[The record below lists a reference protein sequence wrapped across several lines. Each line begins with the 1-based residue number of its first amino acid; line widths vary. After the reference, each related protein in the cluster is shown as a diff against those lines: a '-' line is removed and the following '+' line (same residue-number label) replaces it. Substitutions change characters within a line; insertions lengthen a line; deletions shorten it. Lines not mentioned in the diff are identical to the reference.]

1 MTGDVIQLAGLVSA
15 LKSGGVLDEVGGSA
29 GVILSPDSEDAFEP
43 GLEVDRRGA
52 QLLVGN
58 GDCEPVDDEA
68 EEACK
73 GWKLKRSEVLLSR
86 DMLAKAI
93 EPEDRDRYRR
103 GEILGYDEN
112 GNDIPGPNCRP
123 KIRMNRSQKPAQHP
137 RRPTGAL

>member
-1 MTGDVIQLAGLVSA
+1 MKIKYIRTDNGVARAFDNEQYADQIDRS
-15 LKSGGVLDEVGGSA
+15 SGQPFWKLGAIV
-29 GVILSPDSEDAFEP
+29 
-43 GLEVDRRGA
+43 EVDRRGA

-112 GNDIPGPNCRP
+112 GNDIPGPNWVEP
-123 KIRMNRSQKPAQHP
+123 EDDDSDEEE
-137 RRPTGAL
+137 

>member
-1 MTGDVIQLAGLVSA
+1 MARAFDNEQYADQIDRS
-15 LKSGGVLDEVGGSA
+15 SGQPFWKLGAIV
-29 GVILSPDSEDAFEP
+29 
-43 GLEVDRRGA
+43 EVDRRGA

-112 GNDIPGPNCRP
+112 GNDIPGPNWVEP
-123 KIRMNRSQKPAQHP
+123 EDDDSDEEE
-137 RRPTGAL
+137 

>member
-1 MTGDVIQLAGLVSA
+1 MKIKYIRTDNGVAGAFDNEQYADQIDRS
-15 LKSGGVLDEVGGSA
+15 SGQPFWKLGAIV
-29 GVILSPDSEDAFEP
+29 
-43 GLEVDRRGA
+43 EVDRRGA

-112 GNDIPGPNCRP
+112 GNDIPGPNWVEP
-123 KIRMNRSQKPAQHP
+123 EDDDSDEEE
-137 RRPTGAL
+137 